1 MAKAK
6 HATRVVRHPH
16 NITEKMF
23 SLTNLANMI
32 YCSSSSRLLLGSGT
46 NICGVDGCNHRT
58 SKHTNL
64 GGSCANETG
73 ILEDPFFTGEGLTKS
88 PHLANCVLSLL

>member
-1 MAKAK
+1 MVNPK
-6 HATRVVRHPH
+6 HTTRVVRHLQ

-23 SLTNLANMI
+23 SLTNLVNMI
-32 YCSSSSRLLLGSGT
+32 YCSSSSRLLLGSGSD
-46 NICGVDGCNHRT
+46 ICGVDSCSNGT

-73 ILEDPFFTGEGLTKS
+73 ITGNPFFTGEGMTTS
-88 PHLANCVLSLL
+88 PHLAVIR